1 MSTAT
6 SSRRFWWVAGAVGG
20 IAAFGLMA
28 TYLYRPVLETISF
41 MLGRPYFADCSTAIK
56 YEGRIES
63 GRYRITKHV
72 CSPGGGTMYVVFL
85 LKSNEWTAV
94 PLLHSV
100 GSPIPEAVHQKNDD
114 SYEIVLVSALPSG
127 ESRLPVTLDA
137 IGFPQRYYAF
147 RHGQPEE
154 D

>member
-6 SSRRFWWVAGAVGG
+6 SSRRLWWVAGCVGG
-20 IAAFGLMA
+20 VAAFALMA
-28 TYLYRPVLETISF
+28 TWLYRPVLQTISF
-41 MLGRPYFADCSTAIK
+41 MLGRPYFADCSTVIK
-56 YEGRIES
+56 SEGALED

-85 LKSNEWTAV
+85 LKSNEWIAV

-100 GSPIPEAVHQKNDD
+100 GSPIPDAVQQKDAD
-114 SYEIVLVSALPSG
+114 SYEILLVSALPSG

-137 IGFPQRYYAF
+137 TGFPERYYAF
-147 RHGQPEE
+147 RQGRPEE
-154 D
+154 N